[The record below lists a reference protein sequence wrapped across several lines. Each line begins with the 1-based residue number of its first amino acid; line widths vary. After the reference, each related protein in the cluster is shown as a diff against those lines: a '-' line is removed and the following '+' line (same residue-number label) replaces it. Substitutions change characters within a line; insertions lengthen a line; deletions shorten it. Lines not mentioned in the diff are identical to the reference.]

1 MNEKNEGIYKLAK
14 YYFSKQI
21 PVHVTLIS
29 GKWYNGIIMDVSE
42 DFKDRLVLL
51 DEKFGEMIIFLDR
64 IVEDGIE
71 PRKEGRNNAI

>member
-1 MNEKNEGIYKLAK
+1 MNEQKNEALYNVAK

-21 PVHVTLIS
+21 PVHITLIS
-29 GKWYNGIIMDVSE
+29 GRWYNGIIVQVNG

-51 DEKFGEMIIFLDR
+51 DKKFGEMLIYFDR

-71 PRKEGRNNAI
+71 PKKEEVK